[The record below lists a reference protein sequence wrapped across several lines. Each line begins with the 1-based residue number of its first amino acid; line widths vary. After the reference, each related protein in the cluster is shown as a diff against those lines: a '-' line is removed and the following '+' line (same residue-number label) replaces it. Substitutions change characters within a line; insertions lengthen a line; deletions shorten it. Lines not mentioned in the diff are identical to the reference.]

1 MSNWFYF
8 RKAVISLFFL
18 LMLFNGLLCG
28 TQVFASTPLIGEDD
42 TYEKEIEIQSSDVFN
57 WTVYKNG
64 SVDYV
69 VTVSATGFE
78 AWNQQISPSYF
89 VLDENTP
96 YKIVGLS
103 VSIPAFPERENR
115 QATVRF
121 VFRPLNET
129 SSFSLTQNVSVLVT
143 GSFQGAGNKLI
154 LGMFEN
160 PLPDPFD
167 NQYGAFVLNI
177 LLWAVI
183 AYVVYMFIK
192 GILIEVAKKTKTL
205 LDDALIEII
214 RLPIL
219 IVIIM
224 YGAVQSIFELEINL
238 GLRASITQI
247 TYFLYAI
254 IGIYLAYRIFIE
266 ILDEITKVKG
276 GKSSI
281 FGSVLRPVFRK
292 IGITIII
299 IGGSIFAL
307 NALGIQVTA
316 LLAGAGVMG
325 LVIAFAA
332 QDTLSNFFSGIHLLL
347 DRPFKINDLIFLES
361 GEYCRVENVG
371 MRSTKLYSIFDHELI
386 ILPNNTVANQKIINI
401 VKPDNRI
408 RKKIE
413 VGVAYGS
420 DLEKV
425 KYILYQ
431 SAKEHEH
438 VVDETGYEPQVRF
451 VGFGESS
458 LDFLM
463 YVWIDEVL
471 NQWEVLSDIRSEIDA
486 RFRKE
491 KVTIPFPQRT
501 IWLNHVK
508 KDSKKA
514 EQVKE
519 EFSKEIENKN
529 SDDIEEN
536 KKE

>member
-1 MSNWFYF
+1 MSACF
-8 RKAVISLFFL
+8 RFQKTVITVFFL
-18 LMLFNGLLCG
+18 MVLCSSFLCSNL
-28 TQVFASTPLIGEDD
+28 VFASTPLIGEDD
-42 TYEKEIEIQSSDVFN
+42 SYEKKIEIQSSDVFN

-69 VTVSATGFE
+69 VTVSVNGFE
-78 AWNQQISPSYF
+78 AWDQRVSPSYF
-89 VLDENTP
+89 VLDEANP
-96 YKIVGLS
+96 YRIVGLS
-103 VSIPAFPERENR
+103 VSIPAFPDKDNR
-115 QATVRF
+115 QGTVYF
-121 VFRPLNET
+121 TFRPLNET
-129 SSFSLTQNVSVLVT
+129 GSFSVSRNVSVLVT
-143 GSFQGAGNKLI
+143 GSFQGADNRLI
-154 LGMFEN
+154 LGLFEN
-160 PLPDPFD
+160 PLPAPFN
-167 NQYGAFVLNI
+167 NQYSAFVLNV
-177 LLWAVI
+177 LLWAII
-183 AYVVYMFIK
+183 AYVVYLFIK

-219 IVIIM
+219 IIIVM

-276 GKSSI
+276 GKRSI

-316 LLAGAGVMG
+316 LLAGAGVLG

-491 KVTIPFPQRT
+491 QVTIPFPQRT
-501 IWLNHVK
+501 VWLKKKK
-508 KDSKKA
+508 KDSRKA
-514 EQVKE
+514 EQVKK
-519 EFSKEIENKN
+519 EFSKENKELDSSGKN
-529 SDDIEEN
+529 Q
-536 KKE
+536 KE